1 MPLYDDE
8 IKYMPIHVQGT
19 MHRIKTFMDDLL
31 TIVQIKPFS
40 LILLLV
46 LLALHRSRLVTY

>member
-8 IKYMPIHVQGT
+8 IKYMPIHFQGT

-40 LILLLV
+40 LTLLLV
-46 LLALHRSRLVTY
+46 LLALHPSRLVTY

>member
-8 IKYMPIHVQGT
+8 IIYMPIHVQGT

-46 LLALHRSRLVTY
+46 LLALHPSRLVTY